1 MKIDGC
7 CHCGR
12 ITYEAEINPDYVIIC
27 HCTDCQTVSGAPYRA
42 NVPVLAANFKLRGE
56 PKTYVKIA
64 SSGNEMM
71 LAFCGNCGTSLYS
84 GKKDD
89 PSVFNL
95 RLGAVKQRA
104 ELTPKAQYWCRS
116 AMPWAMD
123 LARIPQSPDQ
133 RTPPR

>member
-1 MKIDGC
+1 MRDLPFRGPALRSRASADTYAAGPWPPGTV
-7 CHCGR
+7 HC
-12 ITYEAEINPDYVIIC
+12 EHFKAPEPPA
-27 HCTDCQTVSGAPYRA
+27 GAA
-42 NVPVLAANFKLRGE
+42 TLAPGAFM
-56 PKTYVKIA
+56 VKIA